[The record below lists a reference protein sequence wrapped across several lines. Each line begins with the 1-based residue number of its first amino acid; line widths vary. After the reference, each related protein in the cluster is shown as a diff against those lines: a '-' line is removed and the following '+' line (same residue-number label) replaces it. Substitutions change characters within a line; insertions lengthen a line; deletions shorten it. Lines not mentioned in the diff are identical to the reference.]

1 MIFCRKF
8 TMRTGPKWAVTRHAG
23 ANHKIIPP
31 QYRHALANSF
41 AYPVTGEVPGAV
53 YYVDHPVRN

>member
-1 MIFCRKF
+1 
-8 TMRTGPKWAVTRHAG
+8 MRTGPKWAVTRHAG